1 MSNKNKTLGMKITLL
16 LKYLYSFIQSKT
28 GYKKFG
34 KCSIIKYPNRI
45 WNKSKIEIGNDVF
58 IAENSFF
65 AASVIFQSQKFNP
78 LIRIGNNVSIGGNLI
93 IGCVDSVVIEDDV
106 LIADR
111 VFISDHIHDYEN
123 VKIPIIK
130 QKLKSKGGVLIKRG
144 SFIGVNSVIMPG
156 VTIGKNSVVGASS
169 VVTKSVPDYSVVAGV
184 PAKVIKIFEVKDNKW
199 KKV

>member
-1 MSNKNKTLGMKITLL
+1 MKITLL

-34 KCSIIKYPNRI
+34 KGSIIKYPNRI
-45 WNKSKIEIGNDVF
+45 WNKSNIEIGDNVF

-65 AASVIFQSQKFNP
+65 AASVIFQDQKFNP
-78 LIRIGNNVSIGGNLI
+78 LIKIGNNVSIGGNLI

-123 VKIPIIK
+123 VKIPIIN

-156 VTIGKNSVVGASS
+156 VIVGKNSVIGASS
-169 VVTKSVPDYSVVAGV
+169 VVTKSVPDYSIVAGI
-184 PAKVIKIFEVKDNKW
+184 PAKIIKKYDTKLGKWIKVKTR
-199 KKV
+199 